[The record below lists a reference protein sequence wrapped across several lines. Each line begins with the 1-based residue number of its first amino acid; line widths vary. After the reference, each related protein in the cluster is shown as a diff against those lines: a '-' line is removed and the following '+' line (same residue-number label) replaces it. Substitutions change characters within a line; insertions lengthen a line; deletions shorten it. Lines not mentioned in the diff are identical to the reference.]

1 MNNDTSWITSVK
13 YFKHEGENVSVTVTK
28 ASGGTCSVP
37 MTTSNRHYQDVLAW
51 VSEGNTIAEAD

>member
-1 MNNDTSWITSVK
+1 MENNTDWIASAK
-13 YFKHEGENVSVTVTK
+13 YFKYEGENVSVTVTK

-51 VSEGNTIAEAD
+51 AAEGNKIEDAD

>member
-51 VSEGNTIAEAD
+51 VAKGNTIAEAN

>member
-1 MNNDTSWITSVK
+1 MDNNTDWIASAK
-13 YFKHEGENVSVTVTK
+13 YFKYEGENVSVTVTK

-51 VSEGNTIAEAD
+51 AAEGNKIEDAD